1 MKLCAAIT
9 GFLGEYIARFS
20 SGACLWGCF
29 EEVETPESLIK

>member
-1 MKLCAAIT
+1 MKLFAAIT

-29 EEVETPESLIK
+29 E